1 MFLCVCNK
9 VREHETERRHLIG
22 TQCGRCLD
30 LIFIHRDGKGIWRMS
45 DFNYTQDGVSVDWKY
60 QPSEDRLYVKREV
73 DKAVHDSIAEKAKQ
87 VRNSGGTREKDG
99 FRLVATVPAEMFTL
113 ANDGRTF
120 DGKYKGFL
128 NCDKEMQQKMLSK
141 FFLEPEIKI
150 FLTNDNYKV

>member
-1 MFLCVCNK
+1 
-9 VREHETERRHLIG
+9 
-22 TQCGRCLD
+22 
-30 LIFIHRDGKGIWRMS
+30 MS
-45 DFNYTQDGVSVDWKY
+45 DLNYTQDGVSVDWKY

-73 DKAVHDSIAEKAKQ
+73 DKSVHDSIAEKAKK

-141 FFLEPEIKI
+141 FFLEPEVKI
-150 FLTNDNYKV
+150 FLTNENYKI

>member
-1 MFLCVCNK
+1 MSN
-9 VREHETERRHLIG
+9 G
-22 TQCGRCLD
+22 D
-30 LIFIHRDGKGIWRMS
+30 LQYQG
-45 DFNYTQDGVSVDWKY
+45 DGVSVQWKY
-60 QPSEDRLYVKREV
+60 QPSEERLYVQREV
-73 DKAVHDSIAEKAKQ
+73 PKVIHDSIAEKAKQ

-113 ANDGRTF
+113 ANEGRTF

-128 NCDKEMQQKMLSK
+128 NCDKEMHQKMLSK

>member
-1 MFLCVCNK
+1 MSN
-9 VREHETERRHLIG
+9 G
-22 TQCGRCLD
+22 D
-30 LIFIHRDGKGIWRMS
+30 LQYGGDGIAV
-45 DFNYTQDGVSVDWKY
+45 TWKY
-60 QPSEDRLYVKREV
+60 QPSDGKTYIKREV
-73 DKAVHDSIAEKAKQ
+73 PKIIHDSIAEKAQQ

-99 FRLVATVPAEMFTL
+99 FRLVATVPGEMFTM
-113 ANDGRTF
+113 ANEGQTF

>member
-1 MFLCVCNK
+1 MSNGDLQY
-9 VREHETERRHLIG
+9 
-22 TQCGRCLD
+22 QC
-30 LIFIHRDGKGIWRMS
+30 
-45 DFNYTQDGVSVDWKY
+45 DGVSVQWKY
-60 QPSEDRLYVKREV
+60 QPSEERLYVQREV
-73 DKAVHDSIAEKAKQ
+73 PKVIHDSIAEKAKQ

-113 ANDGRTF
+113 ANEGQTF

-128 NCDKEMQQKMLSK
+128 NCDKEMHQKMLSK

>member
-1 MFLCVCNK
+1 MSN
-9 VREHETERRHLIG
+9 G
-22 TQCGRCLD
+22 D
-30 LIFIHRDGKGIWRMS
+30 LQYQG
-45 DFNYTQDGVSVDWKY
+45 DGVSVQWKY
-60 QPSEDRLYVKREV
+60 QPSDGKTYIKREV
-73 DKAVHDSIAEKAKQ
+73 PKIIHDTIAEKAQQ
-87 VRNSGGTREKDG
+87 VRNSGGTKEKDG